1 MHRSTFIRR
10 GMTRRPV
17 RNALLITSIAIAF
30 FIYLVLTSFE
40 RGFLGG
46 EVESERLVVSNK
58 IGDALPLP
66 ISYYDKILALP
77 GIASATYMA
86 RSRATY
92 RTPSNFL
99 GLTAVEPDSFP
110 AFIGD
115 EYDISAETLAR
126 FRQTRNGVIAGR
138 SIATQ
143 EGWVVGQK
151 ITLNTSSFFRAD
163 GSSDF
168 EFEIAGILDGRKSA
182 DTHFVMARY
191 DYMNSERG
199 VDRDTVSN
207 FGVLPRS
214 GAHADDVIKAV
225 DTLFAN
231 SAYQTRTRT
240 EAEFMRDFIAQ
251 YAYPLP
257 VRVIGELFGVPEEG
271 RPLLSKWSK
280 HISTFFEVG
289 PAKVEALE
297 NMTSS
302 VQEMTD
308 YLREVVEKNRQ
319 DPQDNILGNLIRA
332 EEEGAVLS
340 EDQLLA
346 TCVMVRFTLKNCSP
360 RAANCWLNTVA
371 TWMGNLR
378 CCSQVARTR
387 RCNSCWRICRLAVPS
402 M

>member
-1 MHRSTFIRR
+1 MHRLTFIRR

-17 RNALLITSIAIAF
+17 RSALLITSIAIAF

-58 IGDALPLP
+58 IGGALPLP

-126 FRQTRNGVIAGR
+126 FRQTRNGVIVGR

-191 DYMNSERG
+191 DYINSERG

-251 YAYPLP
+251 FADIATI
-257 VRVIGELFGVPEEG
+257 VRLVVGVAFVTILMIVANTMVFAIRERTKEIG
-271 RPLLSKWSK
+271 LL
-280 HISTFFEVG
+280 
-289 PAKVEALE
+289 KVLGF
-297 NMTSS
+297 S
-302 VQEMTD
+302 
-308 YLREVVEKNRQ
+308 RRF
-319 DPQDNILGNLIRA
+319 ILGNVLA
-332 EEEGAVLS
+332 ETFSLFAAGLALAVCLAYAAIILLREPLHTVVPDMSLAPATVLQAIGLSAVLAA
-340 EDQLLA
+340 A
-346 TCVMVRFTLKNCSP
+346 TAVIPAYGAMRVP
-360 RAANCWLNTVA
+360 PHAA
-371 TWMGNLR
+371 LR
-378 CCSQVARTR
+378 EK
-387 RCNSCWRICRLAVPS
+387 
-402 M
+402 

>member
-1 MHRSTFIRR
+1 MTAMHRFTFIRR
-10 GMTRRPV
+10 GMTRKPV
-17 RNALLITSIAIAF
+17 RSALLITSIAIAF

-46 EVESERLVVSNK
+46 EVVSERLVVSNK

-66 ISYYDKILALP
+66 ISYYDKLLALP
-77 GIASATYMA
+77 GISSATYMA

-99 GLTAVEPDSFP
+99 GLTAVELDSFP

-115 EYDISAETLAR
+115 EYDIPADTLAR

-143 EGWVVGQK
+143 EGWLVGQK

-191 DYMNSERG
+191 DYINSERSI
-199 VDRDTVSN
+199 DRDTVSN
-207 FGVLPRS
+207 FGVLPGS

-251 YAYPLP
+251 FADIATI
-257 VRVIGELFGVPEEG
+257 VRLVVGVAFVTILMIVANTMVFAIRERTKEIG
-271 RPLLSKWSK
+271 LL
-280 HISTFFEVG
+280 
-289 PAKVEALE
+289 KVLGF
-297 NMTSS
+297 S
-302 VQEMTD
+302 
-308 YLREVVEKNRQ
+308 RRF
-319 DPQDNILGNLIRA
+319 ILGNVLA
-332 EEEGAVLS
+332 ETFSLFAAGLGLAVCLAYAAIILLREPLHTVVPDMSLAPATVLQAIGLSAVLA
-340 EDQLLA
+340 LA
-346 TCVMVRFTLKNCSP
+346 T
-360 RAANCWLNTVA
+360 AAIPACGAIRVPPHA
-371 TWMGNLR
+371 ALR
-378 CCSQVARTR
+378 EK
-387 RCNSCWRICRLAVPS
+387 
-402 M
+402 

>member
-1 MHRSTFIRR
+1 MHRLTFIRR

-17 RNALLITSIAIAF
+17 RSALLITSIAIAF

-58 IGDALPLP
+58 IGGALPLP

-126 FRQTRNGVIAGR
+126 FRQTRNGVIVGR

-191 DYMNSERG
+191 DYINSERG

-251 YAYPLP
+251 FADIATI
-257 VRVIGELFGVPEEG
+257 VRLVVGVAFVTILMIVANTMVFAIRERTKEIG
-271 RPLLSKWSK
+271 LL
-280 HISTFFEVG
+280 
-289 PAKVEALE
+289 KVLGF
-297 NMTSS
+297 S
-302 VQEMTD
+302 
-308 YLREVVEKNRQ
+308 RRF
-319 DPQDNILGNLIRA
+319 ILGNVLA
-332 EEEGAVLS
+332 ETFSLFAAGLALAVCLAYAAIILLREPLHTVVPDMSLAPATVLQAIGLSAVLAA
-340 EDQLLA
+340 A
-346 TCVMVRFTLKNCSP
+346 TAVIPAYGAM
-360 RAANCWLNTVA
+360 RAPPHAA
-371 TWMGNLR
+371 LR
-378 CCSQVARTR
+378 EK
-387 RCNSCWRICRLAVPS
+387 
-402 M
+402 

>member
-1 MHRSTFIRR
+1 MTAMHRFTFIRR
-10 GMTRRPV
+10 GMTRKPV
-17 RNALLITSIAIAF
+17 RSALLITSIAIAF

-40 RGFLGG
+40 RGFLGS
-46 EVESERLVVSNK
+46 EVESERLVVGNK

-66 ISYYDKILALP
+66 ISYYDKLLALP

-92 RTPSNFL
+92 RTQGNFL

-110 AFIGD
+110 TFIGD
-115 EYDISAETLAR
+115 EYDIPADTLAR

-191 DYMNSERG
+191 DYINSERSA
-199 VDRDTVSN
+199 DRDTVSN
-207 FGVLPRS
+207 FGILPKS
-214 GAHADDVIKAV
+214 GAHADDVIKAI

-251 YAYPLP
+251 FADIATI
-257 VRVIGELFGVPEEG
+257 VRLVVGVAFITILMIVANTMVFAIRERTKEIG
-271 RPLLSKWSK
+271 LL
-280 HISTFFEVG
+280 
-289 PAKVEALE
+289 KVLGF
-297 NMTSS
+297 S
-302 VQEMTD
+302 
-308 YLREVVEKNRQ
+308 RRF
-319 DPQDNILGNLIRA
+319 ILGNVLA
-332 EEEGAVLS
+332 ETFSLFAAGLGLAVCLAYAAIILLREPLHTVVPDMSLAPATVLQAIGLSAVLAA
-340 EDQLLA
+340 A
-346 TCVMVRFTLKNCSP
+346 T
-360 RAANCWLNTVA
+360 AAIPAYGAMRVPPHA
-371 TWMGNLR
+371 ALR
-378 CCSQVARTR
+378 EK
-387 RCNSCWRICRLAVPS
+387 
-402 M
+402 

>member
-1 MHRSTFIRR
+1 MHRLTLIRR

-17 RNALLITSIAIAF
+17 RSALLITSIAIAF

-191 DYMNSERG
+191 DYINSERG

-251 YAYPLP
+251 FADIATI
-257 VRVIGELFGVPEEG
+257 VRLVVGVAFVTILMIVANTMVFAIRERTKETG
-271 RPLLSKWSK
+271 LL
-280 HISTFFEVG
+280 
-289 PAKVEALE
+289 KVLGF
-297 NMTSS
+297 S
-302 VQEMTD
+302 
-308 YLREVVEKNRQ
+308 RRF
-319 DPQDNILGNLIRA
+319 ILGNVLA
-332 EEEGAVLS
+332 ETFSLFAAGLGLAVCLAYAAIILLREPLHTVVPDMSLAPATVLQAIGLSAVLAA
-340 EDQLLA
+340 A
-346 TCVMVRFTLKNCSP
+346 TAVIPAYGAMRVP
-360 RAANCWLNTVA
+360 PHAA
-371 TWMGNLR
+371 LR
-378 CCSQVARTR
+378 EK
-387 RCNSCWRICRLAVPS
+387 
-402 M
+402 

>member
-1 MHRSTFIRR
+1 MTAMHRFTFIRR
-10 GMTRRPV
+10 GMTRKPV
-17 RNALLITSIAIAF
+17 RSALLITSIAIAF

-66 ISYYDKILALP
+66 ISYYDKLLALP
-77 GIASATYMA
+77 GISSATYMA

-92 RTPSNFL
+92 STPSNFL

-115 EYDISAETLAR
+115 EYDIPADTLAR

-163 GSSDF
+163 SSSDF

-191 DYMNSERG
+191 DYINSERS

-207 FGVLPRS
+207 FGVLPKS
-214 GAHADDVIKAV
+214 NANADDVIKAV

-251 YAYPLP
+251 FADIATIVQL
-257 VRVIGELFGVPEEG
+257 VVGVAFVTILMIVANTMFFAIRERTKEIG
-271 RPLLSKWSK
+271 LL
-280 HISTFFEVG
+280 
-289 PAKVEALE
+289 KVLGF
-297 NMTSS
+297 S
-302 VQEMTD
+302 
-308 YLREVVEKNRQ
+308 RGF
-319 DPQDNILGNLIRA
+319 ILGNVLA
-332 EEEGAVLS
+332 ETFSLFAAGLGLAVCLAYAAIILLREPLHTVVPDMSLAPATVLQAIGLSAVLA
-340 EDQLLA
+340 LA
-346 TCVMVRFTLKNCSP
+346 T
-360 RAANCWLNTVA
+360 AAIPAYGAIRVPPHTA
-371 TWMGNLR
+371 LR
-378 CCSQVARTR
+378 EK
-387 RCNSCWRICRLAVPS
+387 
-402 M
+402 

>member
-1 MHRSTFIRR
+1 MHRFTFIRR
-10 GMTRRPV
+10 GMTRKPV
-17 RNALLITSIAIAF
+17 RSALLITSIAIAF

-40 RGFLGG
+40 SGFLGG

-66 ISYYDKILALP
+66 ISYYDKLLALP

-110 AFIGD
+110 TFIGD
-115 EYDISAETLAR
+115 QYDIPAETLTR

-191 DYMNSERG
+191 DYINSERS

-214 GAHADDVIKAV
+214 NANADDVIKAV

-251 YAYPLP
+251 FADIATI
-257 VRVIGELFGVPEEG
+257 VRLVVGVAFVTILMIVANTMFFAIRERTKEIG
-271 RPLLSKWSK
+271 LL
-280 HISTFFEVG
+280 
-289 PAKVEALE
+289 KVLGF
-297 NMTSS
+297 S
-302 VQEMTD
+302 
-308 YLREVVEKNRQ
+308 RRF
-319 DPQDNILGNLIRA
+319 ILGNVLA
-332 EEEGAVLS
+332 ETFGLFAAGLGLAVCLAYAAIILLREPLHTIVPDMSLAPATVLQAIGLSAVLAA
-340 EDQLLA
+340 A
-346 TCVMVRFTLKNCSP
+346 T
-360 RAANCWLNTVA
+360 AAIPAYGAMRVPPHA
-371 TWMGNLR
+371 ALR
-378 CCSQVARTR
+378 EK
-387 RCNSCWRICRLAVPS
+387 
-402 M
+402 

>member
-1 MHRSTFIRR
+1 MHRLTFIRR

-17 RNALLITSIAIAF
+17 RSALLITSIAIAF

-191 DYMNSERG
+191 DYINSERG

-251 YAYPLP
+251 FADIATI
-257 VRVIGELFGVPEEG
+257 VRLVVGVAFVTILMIVANTMVFAIRERTKETG
-271 RPLLSKWSK
+271 LL
-280 HISTFFEVG
+280 
-289 PAKVEALE
+289 KVLGF
-297 NMTSS
+297 S
-302 VQEMTD
+302 
-308 YLREVVEKNRQ
+308 RRF
-319 DPQDNILGNLIRA
+319 ILGNVLA
-332 EEEGAVLS
+332 ETFSLFAAGLGLAVCLAYAAIILLREPLHTVVPDMSLAPATVLQAIGLSAVLAA
-340 EDQLLA
+340 A
-346 TCVMVRFTLKNCSP
+346 TAVIPAYGAMRVP
-360 RAANCWLNTVA
+360 PHAA
-371 TWMGNLR
+371 LR
-378 CCSQVARTR
+378 EK
-387 RCNSCWRICRLAVPS
+387 
-402 M
+402 

>member
-1 MHRSTFIRR
+1 MTAMHRFTFIRR
-10 GMTRRPV
+10 GMTRKPV
-17 RNALLITSIAIAF
+17 HSALLITSIAIAF

-66 ISYYDKILALP
+66 ISYYDKLLALP

-110 AFIGD
+110 TFIGD
-115 EYDISAETLAR
+115 QYDIPAETLTR

-191 DYMNSERG
+191 DYINSERS

-214 GAHADDVIKAV
+214 NANADDVIKAV

-251 YAYPLP
+251 FADIATI
-257 VRVIGELFGVPEEG
+257 VRMVVGVAFVTILMIVANTMFFAIRERTKEIG
-271 RPLLSKWSK
+271 LL
-280 HISTFFEVG
+280 
-289 PAKVEALE
+289 KVLGF
-297 NMTSS
+297 S
-302 VQEMTD
+302 
-308 YLREVVEKNRQ
+308 RRF
-319 DPQDNILGNLIRA
+319 ILGNVLA
-332 EEEGAVLS
+332 ETFGLFAAGLGLAVCLAYAAIILLREPLHTIVPDMSLAPATVLQAIGLSAVLAA
-340 EDQLLA
+340 A
-346 TCVMVRFTLKNCSP
+346 T
-360 RAANCWLNTVA
+360 AAIPAYGAMRVPPHA
-371 TWMGNLR
+371 ALR
-378 CCSQVARTR
+378 EK
-387 RCNSCWRICRLAVPS
+387 
-402 M
+402 

>member
-1 MHRSTFIRR
+1 MHRLTFIRR

-17 RNALLITSIAIAF
+17 RSALLITSIAIAF

-58 IGDALPLP
+58 IGDALTLP
-66 ISYYDKILALP
+66 ISYSDKILALP

-126 FRQTRNGVIAGR
+126 FRQTRNGVIVGR

-191 DYMNSERG
+191 DYINSERG

-251 YAYPLP
+251 FADIATI
-257 VRVIGELFGVPEEG
+257 VRLVVGVAFVTILMIVANTMVFAIRERTKEIG
-271 RPLLSKWSK
+271 LL
-280 HISTFFEVG
+280 
-289 PAKVEALE
+289 KVLGF
-297 NMTSS
+297 S
-302 VQEMTD
+302 
-308 YLREVVEKNRQ
+308 RRF
-319 DPQDNILGNLIRA
+319 ILGNVLA
-332 EEEGAVLS
+332 ETFSLFAAGLGLAVCLAYAAIILLREPLHTVVPDMSLAPATVLQAIGLSAVLAA
-340 EDQLLA
+340 A
-346 TCVMVRFTLKNCSP
+346 TAVIPAYGAMRVP
-360 RAANCWLNTVA
+360 PHAA
-371 TWMGNLR
+371 LR
-378 CCSQVARTR
+378 EK
-387 RCNSCWRICRLAVPS
+387 
-402 M
+402 